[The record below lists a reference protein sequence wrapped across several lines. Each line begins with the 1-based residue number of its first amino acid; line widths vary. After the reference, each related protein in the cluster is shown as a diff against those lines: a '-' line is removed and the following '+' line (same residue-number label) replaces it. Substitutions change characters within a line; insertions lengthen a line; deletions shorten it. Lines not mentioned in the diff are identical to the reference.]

1 MSESRKTGA
10 PGAARLSVLL
20 PLPFDKP
27 FDYLPV
33 AGASPGQAVLV
44 PLGKRLVTGVV
55 WDAEPAGEV
64 PDARLKPIS
73 RIIDAPA
80 LPGVL
85 RKFIDWVAG
94 YTMAPLGEVLAL
106 AFKPALLEAPPQSM
120 GWLAG
125 EPGKTTAQ
133 RQAVLAVLADGQP
146 RGSKALA
153 KAAGVSPAVI
163 RLMADA
169 GLLRPVVLDFTA
181 AQPDPEHAPAL
192 LSPAQAAAANAL
204 AGKVRAGQFSAN
216 LLEGVTGSGKTE
228 VYLEAVAEA
237 LRCGRQALILLP
249 EIALSAQF
257 LQRFETRFGAGA
269 VVWHSEISP
278 AARRRAWHEVAR
290 GTARVVVGARSALFL
305 PFTALGLI
313 IVDEEHEPAFK
324 QEDGVVYHA
333 RDMAVVRARL
343 SDATCI
349 LASATPSLESVV
361 NAQAGRYGYFQLPQR
376 HGGAA
381 MPDVRAIDLRI
392 DKPARGQFLSPVLIA
407 AMTETFARG
416 EQVMLFLNRRGYAPL
431 TLCRACG
438 HRMECPNCTAWLVEH
453 RRGERLLCHHCGHQ
467 LPKPDTCPACNAAE
481 SLVPIGPG
489 VERIADEAALLF
501 PAARTLIMTSDAIA
515 GPVAAGQAA
524 RAIEAR
530 DIDLIIGT
538 QMVAKGWHF
547 PGLTLVGVVDADL
560 GLAGGD
566 LRASERSVQMLHQ
579 VAGRAGRAEH
589 RGHVL
594 LQTHEPEHPVMQAII
609 AGDLPVFRAR
619 ELALREPGH
628 WPPYGRL
635 VALIISAEQA
645 HDADQA
651 AQILARHAPHGP
663 GISVL
668 GPAPAPFALLRGRH
682 RRRLL
687 LKASR
692 EINVQKLLRAWLHSS
707 KISRAARVDIDID
720 PISFL

>member
-1 MSESRKTGA
+1 
-10 PGAARLSVLL
+10 
-20 PLPFDKP
+20 
-27 FDYLPV
+27 
-33 AGASPGQAVLV
+33 
-44 PLGKRLVTGVV
+44 
-55 WDAEPAGEV
+55 
-64 PDARLKPIS
+64 
-73 RIIDAPA
+73 
-80 LPGVL
+80 
-85 RKFIDWVAG
+85 
-94 YTMAPLGEVLAL
+94 
-106 AFKPALLEAPPQSM
+106 
-120 GWLAG
+120 
-125 EPGKTTAQ
+125 
-133 RQAVLAVLADGQP
+133 
-146 RGSKALA
+146 
-153 KAAGVSPAVI
+153 
-163 RLMADA
+163 
-169 GLLRPVVLDFTA
+169 
-181 AQPDPEHAPAL
+181 
-192 LSPAQAAAANAL
+192 
-204 AGKVRAGQFSAN
+204 
-216 LLEGVTGSGKTE
+216 
-228 VYLEAVAEA
+228 
-237 LRCGRQALILLP
+237 
-249 EIALSAQF
+249 
-257 LQRFETRFGAGA
+257 
-269 VVWHSEISP
+269 
-278 AARRRAWHEVAR
+278 
-290 GTARVVVGARSALFL
+290 
-305 PFTALGLI
+305 
-313 IVDEEHEPAFK
+313 
-324 QEDGVVYHA
+324 
-333 RDMAVVRARL
+333 
-343 SDATCI
+343 
-349 LASATPSLESVV
+349 
-361 NAQAGRYGYFQLPQR
+361 
-376 HGGAA
+376 
-381 MPDVRAIDLRI
+381 
-392 DKPARGQFLSPVLIA
+392 
-407 AMTETFARG
+407 
-416 EQVMLFLNRRGYAPL
+416 
-431 TLCRACG
+431 
-438 HRMECPNCTAWLVEH
+438 CTAWLVEH

-489 VERIADEAALLF
+489 VERIADEAATLF

-635 VALIISAEQA
+635 VALIISAEHA

-651 AQILARHAPHGP
+651 AKILARHAPHGP

-692 EINVQKLLRAWLHSS
+692 EINVQKLLRFRTSV
-707 KISRAARVDIDID
+707 SRRVGW
-720 PISFL
+720 SFLCSRPKCGNWIGYMDWATYCHPGTYTHRQKQSYFSVRIPRWNTSGQEVCR